1 MNKIIK
7 QKLYLKKRISWAAY
21 WSYRSDQS
29 RASLVYL
36 GFSLLQ
42 PCSWWLLEVLWNT
55 TWEPLRGQDFLF
67 SQFLEP
73 MDYMY
78 TFTWTHLLGGRESLG
93 GKKKLLMCQ
102 ELARE
107 IPPMTRSCRTRGNP
121 WAIRPMTR
129 SCGRVLMSKASGLDG
144 PPGPARASTPEPE
157 SVCLTILC
165 LSPALLRLAG
175 GCPWPKELT

>member
-7 QKLYLKKRISWAAY
+7 QKLDLKKRISWAAC

-36 GFSLLQ
+36 GFSLFQ

-78 TFTWTHLLGGRESLG
+78 AFTWTHLLGGRESLG
-93 GKKKLLMCQ
+93 KK
-102 ELARE
+102 
-107 IPPMTRSCRTRGNP
+107 ITTH
-121 WAIRPMTR
+121 
-129 SCGRVLMSKASGLDG
+129 V
-144 PPGPARASTPEPE
+144 PGASTGDPTHDKVMQDSRESLGHPTHDKVMQKSSDEQGLRTWRTPWTCSSIYPEPE
-157 SVCLTILC
+157 SVCLPILC
-165 LSPALLRLAG
+165 LSPALLTLAG